1 MMNLTV
7 MQPPGSDLFVM
18 MAMIIMIMTGVMIVA
33 MTMMS
38 CVDSAAP
45 QIPLL

>member
-18 MAMIIMIMTGVMIVA
+18 MAMIMIMTGVMIVA

-45 QIPLL
+45 QILLL